1 MLPTLQN
8 PPPRPPRDPFL
19 RPRPRHPGRRGLAGG
34 PLRGSLLA
42 VALAL
47 PAAASPAEDSSPF
60 RTHLHDIR
68 GRIVQTWPL
77 SVSACADGSTDLLV
91 LSSEGGPPDQA
102 RFATFMPCGSA
113 LLPGAP
119 AIVVRRLSEAA
130 VAVDVAQIP
139 GRAGPQL
146 LSISAAGLRIEAL
159 TGDPAPLDLPI
170 PGGLPLPPRPWEI
183 ARLPLVEDWND
194 DGQPAALV
202 PALTGAWLVA
212 LPGGAARR
220 IEMPVYA
227 SYQSYMPFLP
237 ETVWKWLVQE
247 VSWPTLSRADDDGDG
262 RRDLFA
268 LSRWGIWIYHA
279 GPDGLPSTPSRKLA
293 FVPFDEKTERRHEAT
308 AHNYFA
314 RDLDGDTRADLV
326 LNTIQGGLM
335 EGRSTTRF
343 HLNGGEGVA
352 LTQKPDATRTHQG
365 GFSGVDFVD
374 LEGDGVLEILET
386 SFDFGVM
393 QLMRLLVTQRAETTV
408 RILTVDAASPG
419 GTRTLFEDQVSLA
432 LDFKESRFAG
442 LVPGFGDWNG
452 DGLLDLYL
460 GDGSDSIR
468 FRLGSRV
475 PDGARFGSPL
485 GRQAV
490 PLVSGSTRT
499 ADLNGD
505 HLDDLVAF
513 TTTEPEPP
521 LVVLENLG
529 RLPGSPARLRPR

>member
-1 MLPTLQN
+1 MLRALQ
-8 PPPRPPRDPFL
+8 PPPSRPPRVRLL
-19 RPRPRHPGRRGLAGG
+19 RPRPLRPERPGLVGGLFA
-34 PLRGSLLA
+34 LA
-42 VALAL
+42 VALAPHA
-47 PAAASPAEDSSPF
+47 PAYPAEDSSPF

-77 SVSACADGSTDLLV
+77 AVSDCADGSSDLLV

-113 LLPGAP
+113 LTPGAP
-119 AIVVRRLSEAA
+119 SILVRRLSEAA
-130 VAVDVAQIP
+130 VAIDVARIP
-139 GRAGPQL
+139 GRSGPQL
-146 LSISAAGLRIEAL
+146 LSLSAAGLQVESL
-159 TGDPAPLDLPI
+159 TGDPEPLELPI

-183 ARLPLVEDWND
+183 GRLPLVEDWND
-194 DGQPAALV
+194 DGKASALV
-202 PALTGAWLVA
+202 PAWNGAWLVA

-227 SYQSYMPFLP
+227 SYESYMPFLP

-247 VSWPTLSRADDDGDG
+247 VSWPTLARVDDDGDG
-262 RRDLFA
+262 RLDLFA

-314 RDLDGDTRADLV
+314 RDLDGDGRADLV

-335 EGRSTTRF
+335 DGRSTTRF
-343 HLNGGEGVA
+343 HLNGGRGVA
-352 LTQKPDATRTHQG
+352 LAQKPDATRTLQG

-374 LEGDGVLEILET
+374 LEGDGVPEVLET
-386 SFDFGVM
+386 SFEFGVL

-408 RILTVDAASPG
+408 RILTLDPRSPG
-419 GTRTLFEDQVSLA
+419 GTRTLFEDQVALA

-452 DGLLDLYL
+452 DGLLDLFV
-460 GDGSDSIR
+460 GDGSEAIR

-475 PDGARFGSPL
+475 PGVTRFGSPL
-485 GRQAV
+485 ARQAV
-490 PLVSGSTRT
+490 PLASGSTRT

-529 RLPGSPARLRPR
+529 LLPGSPARLRPR